1 MANGESN
8 GRSVTWC
15 WLAGVAFAL
24 LVSIAGF
31 TLAETRGDIRS
42 LQEQKVDKDQYYND
56 INAINAKLDC
66 LIKMQIDHK
75 DR

>member
-1 MANGESN
+1 MANGETN

-15 WLAGVAFAL
+15 WLAGVALTL

-42 LQEQKVDKDQYYND
+42 LQIEKVDKDQYYND
-56 INAINAKLDC
+56 INSINAKLDC
-66 LIKMQIDHK
+66 LIKMQMQRK